1 MKLLKKWTVG
11 SMALLI
17 SLFTQ
22 SCQSNTSNST
32 EAKVTTAGAAGQS
45 AVVDNESAKDVVKVA
60 VGSPDHKTLVTAVQT
75 AGLVDVLSNAGPF
88 TVFAPTDAAFGALP
102 KGTVEDL
109 LKEKNRDKLTDI
121 LQYHVAV
128 AGYPAEVLT
137 DGRILSMVNGGSAT
151 ISNKDGVIMINDAKI
166 VATVKAS
173 NGIVHVIDKVILPKA
188 Q

>member
-1 MKLLKKWTVG
+1 MKLLNKWRVG
-11 SMALLI
+11 AMALLI
-17 SLFTQ
+17 SLFIL
-22 SCQSNTSNST
+22 SCQSNTSNSA
-32 EAKVTTAGAAGQS
+32 EAKVTVAPGAGQS
-45 AVVDNESAKDVVKVA
+45 AVADDMSAKDVVKVA

-75 AGLVDVLSNAGPF
+75 ANLVDVLSNAGPF

-128 AGYPAEVLT
+128 AVYTEEMLT

-151 ISNKDGVIMINDAKI
+151 ISNKDGVIMINDAKV
-166 VATVKAS
+166 VASVKAS

>member
-1 MKLLKKWTVG
+1 MWSRWRWVRQNTKHWSRQYKPLGWWTY
-11 SMALLI
+11 
-17 SLFTQ
+17 FQT
-22 SCQSNTSNST
+22 
-32 EAKVTTAGAAGQS
+32 
-45 AVVDNESAKDVVKVA
+45 
-60 VGSPDHKTLVTAVQT
+60 PD
-75 AGLVDVLSNAGPF
+75 PF

-151 ISNKDGVIMINDAKI
+151 ISNKDGVIMINDAK
-166 VATVKAS
+166 VVTSVKAS